1 MAAVYDVIVIGG
13 GAGGL
18 VVTAGAAQLGL
29 KVALV
34 EKGDRLGGDCL
45 HYGCVPS
52 KTLIHSAKVASL
64 IRRAPEFGLEGREAP
79 VDFAR
84 LTAHVHDV
92 IAEIQ
97 KHDDPERFRGYGA
110 EVFFGPARFVS
121 PREVEVNGQR
131 LAGRKFVLASGSR
144 PLVPPVEGLEAAG
157 YLTNETVFG
166 LKRLPPS
173 LLVMGGGPIGMELAQ
188 AFARFGAR
196 VTVVEMLDRILP
208 SEDPEVC
215 AALREV
221 LQAEGIAI
229 HTGTRA
235 VRAKAGPRRK
245 VLFCREGDR
254 DLRFEADE
262 ILVAAGRAPNVEG
275 LNLEAAGVAYG
286 PTGVR
291 VDARL
296 RTTAKHIWAC
306 GDVAGPYLF
315 THAAEY
321 QAGIVLRNVAF
332 HLPAR
337 ADYRAIPWATFTDP
351 EVARVGLTAG
361 EARQAGIPHEVLRF
375 PFSQVDRALAE
386 GEPRGFAKFVVARG
400 RILGA
405 SIIGP
410 RAGELIHEAVLVMQA
425 RLPFRRLSDAVHV
438 YPTLAQVNRRTVN
451 TYYGPRLFSPRART
465 LVRWIQKLLG

>member
-1 MAAVYDVIVIGG
+1 VYDVIVIGG

-84 LTAHVHDV
+84 VTAHVHDV

-97 KHDDPERFRGYGA
+97 KHDDPERFRSYGA
-110 EVFFGPARFVS
+110 ELFFGPARFVS
-121 PREVEVNGQR
+121 PHEVEVNGQR
-131 LAGRKFVLASGSR
+131 LAGRKVVLATGSR
-144 PLVPPVEGLEAAG
+144 PLVPPVEGLEAVG
-157 YLTNETVFG
+157 YLTNKTVFR
-166 LKRLPPS
+166 LERLPPS
-173 LLVMGGGPIGMELAQ
+173 LLVMGGGPIGIELAQ

-208 SEDPEVC
+208 SEDPEIC

-221 LQAEGIAI
+221 LQGEGIAI

-235 VRAKAGPRRK
+235 ARAVAGPTRK
-245 VLFCREGDR
+245 VLICREGEC

-286 PTGVR
+286 PKGVQ

-337 ADYRAIPWATFTDP
+337 TDYRAIPWATFTDP

-361 EARQAGIPHEVLRF
+361 EARQRGIRHEVLRF

-410 RAGELIHEAVLVMQA
+410 HAGELIHEAVLAMQA
-425 RLPFRRLSDAVHV
+425 RLPFRRISEAVHA
-438 YPTLAQVNRRTVN
+438 YPTLAQVNRRAVN
-451 TYYGPRLFSPRART
+451 TYYGPRLFSPRTRV
-465 LVRWIQKLLG
+465 LVRCIQRLLG

>member
-1 MAAVYDVIVIGG
+1 MAAAYDVIVIGG

-18 VVTAGAAQLGL
+18 VLTAGAAQLGL

-45 HYGCVPS
+45 HHGCVPS
-52 KTLIHSAKVASL
+52 KTLIHCAKVASL
-64 IRRAPEFGLEGREAP
+64 IRRAPEFGLEVREAP
-79 VDFAR
+79 LDFAR
-84 LTAHVHDV
+84 VTAHVHDV

-121 PREVEVNGQR
+121 PREVEVNGRR

-144 PLVPPVEGLEAAG
+144 PLVPPVEGLEAIG
-157 YLTNETVFG
+157 PLTNEAVFG
-166 LKRLPPS
+166 LKRLPAS

-208 SEDPEVC
+208 SEDPEIC
-215 AALREV
+215 AALREA
-221 LQAEGIAI
+221 LQAEGVAI

-235 VRAKAGPRRK
+235 VRAVAGPTRK
-245 VLFCREGDR
+245 VLFCREGER
-254 DLRFEADE
+254 ELRFEADE

-286 PTGVR
+286 PKGVQ

-315 THAAEY
+315 THVAEY

-337 ADYRAIPWATFTDP
+337 VDYRAIPCATFTDP

-361 EARQAGIPHEVLRF
+361 EARQRGIPHEVLRF
-375 PFSQVDRALAE
+375 PFSQVDRALAQ

-410 RAGELIHEAVLVMQA
+410 HAGELIHEAVLAMQA
-425 RLPFRRLSDAVHV
+425 RLPFRRISETVHV
-438 YPTLAQVNRRTVN
+438 YPTLAQVNRRAVN
-451 TYYGPRLFSPRART
+451 TYYGPRLFSPRTRT
-465 LVRWIQKLLG
+465 LVRWIQKVLG